1 MATPIFLPRVD
12 ALACARLIPL
22 ILLTACVS
30 MVAGCGSTKVYTV
43 DKTIV
48 YSGALYNMGNVQ
60 RLTSRIEGQLPDG
73 TRVDLR
79 TLDKKGVE
87 ALLRQ
92 TAPLMVSAII
102 QMDNQ
107 EMLYQRAAIR
117 KYSEYRKL
125 AGRLDDAIDDI
136 NKFMAH
142 KKKTQL
148 KLK

>member
-1 MATPIFLPRVD
+1 MVTPIFLPRAD
-12 ALACARLIPL
+12 ALARAGLLPL
-22 ILLTACVS
+22 ILLAACVS
-30 MVAGCGSTKVYTV
+30 MVAGCGSTKVYTA

-60 RLTSRIEGQLPDG
+60 RITSRVDGQLPDG
-73 TRVDLR
+73 TLVDMR

-92 TAPLMVSAII
+92 STPVTVSAII

-107 EMLYQRAAIR
+107 EMLYQRAAVV
-117 KYSEYRKL
+117 KYSDYD
-125 AGRLDDAIDDI
+125 RLSDRFEDAIDDI
-136 NKFMAH
+136 NDFMAD

>member
-1 MATPIFLPRVD
+1 VITPIFPPRADTRARAGLLP
-12 ALACARLIPL
+12 I
-22 ILLTACVS
+22 ILLAACVA
-30 MVAGCGSTKVYTV
+30 MVAGCGSTKVYTA

-60 RLTSRIEGQLPDG
+60 RITSRVDGQLPDG
-73 TRVDLR
+73 TQVDMR

-92 TAPLMVSAII
+92 SAPVTVSAII

-107 EMLYQRAAIR
+107 EMLYQRAAVV
-117 KYSEYRKL
+117 KYSDYD
-125 AGRLDDAIDDI
+125 RLSDRFEDAIDDI
-136 NKFMAH
+136 NDFMAD